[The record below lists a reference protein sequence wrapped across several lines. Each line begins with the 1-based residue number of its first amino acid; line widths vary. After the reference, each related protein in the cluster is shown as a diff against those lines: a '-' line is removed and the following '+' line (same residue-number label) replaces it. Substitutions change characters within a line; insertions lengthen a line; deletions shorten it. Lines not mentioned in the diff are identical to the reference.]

1 MKKNFRNICLVV
13 KAVCALPLA
22 LAALAI
28 PVAFTA
34 CNDDPYEMPS
44 DVQWRSSG
52 KAAGAIVTTPYDE
65 RIEVPARKSGNTF
78 VAHTV
83 EFNGHEVMNYCLEYD
98 PKRMHSRWVA
108 FRFDG
113 DTRPKQVSRS
123 DEPFA
128 DDPKLPRNMWI
139 GTQSFNGSRGQHYSR
154 GHLVASADRLFSR
167 EANEQTFYMSNISP
181 QINEFNAPY
190 WARLENIVQNKG
202 RNTAFADTLYV
213 VKGGYIDDES
223 DIMDIASRSNGTN
236 VAVPTHYFMALLRV
250 KGTTYNSIGFWME
263 QRDYGY
269 EDTYFIPS
277 TIFST
282 NHQVRSIDELEQ
294 LTGID
299 FFHNLPDD
307 IENKVEKEYSEGL
320 WLN

>member
-1 MKKNFRNICLVV
+1 MKKDLKYLGFVV
-13 KAVCALPLA
+13 LTVCALPLA
-22 LAALAI
+22 FAA
-28 PVAFTA
+28 
-34 CNDDPYEMPS
+34 CSNDDDRYEMPS

-65 RIEVPARKSGNTF
+65 RLEVPARKSGNQF
-78 VAHTV
+78 AVHTV
-83 EFNGHEVMNYCLEYD
+83 AFNGHEVMNYCVEFD
-98 PKRMHSRWVA
+98 PVRMHSRWVA

-113 DTRPKQVSRS
+113 DTRPKEVARS

-128 DDPKLPRNMWI
+128 DDPKLPNSMWM
-139 GTQSFNGSRGQHYSR
+139 GSSAFGWPYSR

-181 QINEFNAPY
+181 QISAFNAPY
-190 WARLENIVQNKG
+190 WAKLEGIVQNRG
-202 RNTAFADTLYV
+202 RNTSFADTLYV

-223 DIMDIASRSNGTN
+223 DLLGYEMRGNGKQ
-236 VAVPTHYFMALLRV
+236 VAVPGHYFMALLRI
-250 KGTTYNSIGFWME
+250 KGKTYNSIAFWME
-263 QRDYGY
+263 HKDYGY
-269 EDTYFIPS
+269 DDVSQIPN
-277 TIFST
+277 TIFQN
-282 NHQVRSIDELEQ
+282 NHQVFTVDELEQ

-307 IENKVEKEYSEGL
+307 IEEAVEKEYSAGL

>member
-1 MKKNFRNICLVV
+1 MKKNFRNICLVA

-22 LAALAI
+22 LAILAI

-181 QINEFNAPY
+181 QIDAFNAPY

-202 RNTAFADTLYV
+202 RNTALTQHRVRRHALCGQRRLHRCRWRHHGHGVALQWHYRGSTYALFH
-213 VKGGYIDDES
+213 
-223 DIMDIASRSNGTN
+223 GTP
-236 VAVPTHYFMALLRV
+236 ACQ
-250 KGTTYNSIGFWME
+250 G
-263 QRDYGY
+263 
-269 EDTYFIPS
+269 
-277 TIFST
+277 
-282 NHQVRSIDELEQ
+282 NHL
-294 LTGID
+294 
-299 FFHNLPDD
+299 
-307 IENKVEKEYSEGL
+307 
-320 WLN
+320 